1 MLIYHIFYNTK
12 QSYLSNLF
20 GQKDYLISFL
30 HTYLLSRFRSSD
42 KISENST
49 YIAKGENEKTMA
61 NIHDYLYWRGDLPL
75 DQIPLNELDGLV
87 LTRFAYMPFEELTLG
102 QNETVGSLC
111 KKLKTLPA
119 DKFRLDGDARF
130 VMLLN
135 EADRFNQLP
144 VSDFVKHNDADAV
157 VQFAAITLYLPDDSL
172 YIAYCGTDS
181 TLVGWKEDF
190 YMSFMED
197 VPAQMEA
204 LDYARKI
211 LKKNPGKKFYLGGHS
226 KGGNLAI
233 YTAVNLPAE
242 LKANLL
248 HVSNYDG
255 PGFPNSYIQ
264 SHDFGSV
271 LDRIDT
277 FIPQESMIGRIHE
290 HAEGFHVV
298 ESTES
303 GIQQHDI
310 YSWLMGPTL
319 MTLLD
324 KADDAS
330 EITYRAIQNI
340 LQSTSPAQRK
350 EYIDRIFNLLTS
362 TDANSFAEVF
372 KNLPTKL
379 DEVIK
384 SVAAM
389 TREDHKE
396 NQEMMSAM
404 VRSFLDA
411 ALSYHEEKLPDFGGL
426 LTNFKFDIP
435 ELPVLEKLKEK
446 L

>member
-1 MLIYHIFYNTK
+1 
-12 QSYLSNLF
+12 
-20 GQKDYLISFL
+20 
-30 HTYLLSRFRSSD
+30 
-42 KISENST
+42 
-49 YIAKGENEKTMA
+49 
-61 NIHDYLYWRGDLPL
+61 
-75 DQIPLNELDGLV
+75 
-87 LTRFAYMPFEELTLG
+87 
-102 QNETVGSLC
+102 
-111 KKLKTLPA
+111 
-119 DKFRLDGDARF
+119 
-130 VMLLN
+130 
-135 EADRFNQLP
+135 
-144 VSDFVKHNDADAV
+144 
-157 VQFAAITLYLPDDSL
+157 
-172 YIAYCGTDS
+172 
-181 TLVGWKEDF
+181 
-190 YMSFMED
+190 
-197 VPAQMEA
+197 
-204 LDYARKI
+204 
-211 LKKNPGKKFYLGGHS
+211 
-226 KGGNLAI
+226 
-233 YTAVNLPAE
+233 
-242 LKANLL
+242 
-248 HVSNYDG
+248 
-255 PGFPNSYIQ
+255 
-264 SHDFGSV
+264 
-271 LDRIDT
+271 
-277 FIPQESMIGRIHE
+277 MIGRIHE
-290 HAEGFHVV
+290 HAEGFQVV

-350 EYIDRIFNLLTS
+350 EYIDRIFDLLTS
-362 TDANSFAEVF
+362 TNANSFTEVF
-372 KNLPTKL
+372 KNLPTRL
-379 DEVIK
+379 DGVIK

>member
-1 MLIYHIFYNTK
+1 
-12 QSYLSNLF
+12 
-20 GQKDYLISFL
+20 
-30 HTYLLSRFRSSD
+30 
-42 KISENST
+42 
-49 YIAKGENEKTMA
+49 MA
-61 NIHDYLYWRGDLPL
+61 NIHDYLYWRGDLSL
-75 DQIPLNELDGLV
+75 DLVPLNELDGLV

-135 EADRFNQLP
+135 EADRFNQMP
-144 VSDFVKHNDADAV
+144 VSDFVKHNDNDAV
-157 VQFAAITLYLPDDSL
+157 VQFAAITLYLPDGSL

-204 LDYARKI
+204 LDYALKI
-211 LKKNPGKKFYLGGHS
+211 LKRYPEKKFYLGGHS

-233 YTAVNLPAE
+233 YTAVNLPDDM
-242 LKANLL
+242 KARLQ

-255 PGFPNSYIQ
+255 PGFPKSYIQ

-290 HAEGFHVV
+290 HAEGFQVV
-298 ESTES
+298 ESDER

-310 YSWLMGPTL
+310 YSWLLGPTL
-319 MTLLD
+319 LTLLD

-350 EYIDRIFNLLTS
+350 EYIDRIFDLLMS
-362 TDANSFAEVF
+362 SDANTFSEVF
-372 KNLPTKL
+372 KNLPKKI
-379 DEVIK
+379 DEVVK
-384 SVAAM
+384 TATAM
-389 TREDHKE
+389 TAADHKE
-396 NQEMMSAM
+396 NSEMMSKM
-404 VRSFLDA
+404 VHSFLDA
-411 ALSYHEEKLPDFGGL
+411 ALSYHEEKLPDFGSL
-426 LTNFKFDIP
+426 INNFKFDVP